1 MAGPARRRLLLLG
14 VAALGLLPACGA
26 LDRAQ
31 EADVTLAGALPAVCR
46 AIPPDAVGDAL
57 GVSPSKIAGPLAA
70 ESGTCTWHST
80 DPSCYLR
87 SLGVEVH
94 TGPGVSESYSQAR
107 DTAALADDV
116 HGIGQ
121 RAFFSAEP
129 FVAGA
134 AVQIAHLDVDQ
145 GDTWLHVTLL
155 GRVGPAAE
163 DILQRVA
170 TAAVAAA
177 PAS

>member
-1 MAGPARRRLLLLG
+1 MAGRARCRLVLLS
-14 VAALGLLPACGA
+14 VAALTLPACGA

-31 EADVTLAGALPAVCR
+31 DVSVAGALPAACR

-57 GVSPSKIAGPLAA
+57 GVSPSKIDGPLAA
-70 ESGTCTWHST
+70 DRGSCTWHST

-94 TGPGVSESYSQAR
+94 SGAGVSESYAKAR
-107 DTAALADDV
+107 ETAALADDV

-121 RAFFSAEP
+121 RAFFSVEP
-129 FVAGA
+129 MVAGA
-134 AVQIAHLDVDQ
+134 AVQIAHLDVDE
-145 GDTWLHVTLL
+145 GDTWLHVSLL

-170 TAAVAAA
+170 TAAVVAA
-177 PAS
+177 PAR

>member
-1 MAGPARRRLLLLG
+1 MA
-14 VAALGLLPACGA
+14 VLPACGA
-26 LDRAQ
+26 LDRAP
-31 EADVTLAGALPAVCR
+31 DVAVAGALPAACR
-46 AIPPDAVGDAL
+46 AIPADAVEEAL
-57 GVSPSKIAGPLAA
+57 GVSASKIAGPLAA
-70 ESGTCTWHST
+70 DSGTCTWHST

-94 TGPGVSESYSQAR
+94 SGAGVSESYAR
-107 DTAALADDV
+107 ARETATLADDL

-170 TAAVAAA
+170 TAAAAAA
-177 PAS
+177 PTS

>member
-14 VAALGLLPACGA
+14 VATVALVPACGA

-31 EADVTLAGALPAVCR
+31 DVSVSAAVPVACR
-46 AIPPDAVGDAL
+46 AVPASAVEDAL
-57 GVSPSKIAGPLAA
+57 GVSASKVAGPLAA
-70 ESGTCTWHST
+70 EGASCSWHST

-87 SLGVEVH
+87 SLGVDVH
-94 TGPGVSESYSQAR
+94 NGADASASYAR
-107 DTAALADDV
+107 ARETAALADDV

-121 RAFFSAEP
+121 RAFFSVEP
-129 FVAGA
+129 FVAGE

-145 GDTWLHVTLL
+145 GDTWLHVTLV
-155 GRVGPAAE
+155 GHVGPAAE
-163 DILQRVA
+163 DILQQVA
-170 TAAVAAA
+170 TAAVAAD